1 MELSSSQLTKS
12 MIFQRGWNHQPVF
25 YDHMF
30 ILYNYIQL
38 LYIIELYTYN
48 LYTYIVL
55 IYIYA
60 HNYMVDYI
68 HTRISYVC
76 TWLYIYIDSVKGWFS
91 IARFDCQSV
100 NIVKILTFH
109 QFSFGRVPGYIYG
122 LPMVKIV
129 RLCLRQIL
137 GVACYCLTCPGFR
150 NFERGATAE
159 FLPRNL
165 APKPCHCV
173 RPLGRWMLQDPR
185 NHAYLPP
192 PEVNIGR
199 FPLDFPIGK
208 PHVFHRCFLMSF
220 GYG

>member
-30 ILYNYIQL
+30 IRYNYIQL

-76 TWLYIYIDSVKGWFS
+76 TWLYIYRFCKGVIFHCQVWLPECKNSEDPHISS
-91 IARFDCQSV
+91 IFFWEGARV
-100 NIVKILTFH
+100 YL
-109 QFSFGRVPGYIYG
+109 R

-129 RLCLRQIL
+129 RVCLRQIL
-137 GVACYCLTCPGFR
+137 GVASYCLTCPGFR

-208 PHVFHRCFLMSF
+208 PHVFHRCFLMPF